1 VPLRTEGDLRVG
13 LAVSEGCSLA
23 TGSETKGQTAKHRQ
37 SGHAAKGSLMLIRPL
52 PFVLLIALAL
62 GLPVNAAAQSLPI
75 GSLMN
80 AIGRSQNAAPPPPV
94 AIENG
99 RRNNEKAR
107 SDTSRG
113 RPGQVIRRERG
124 RNGNEAIDYD
134 NYREINRTNRS
145 HRGNG

>member
-1 VPLRTEGDLRVG
+1 M
-13 LAVSEGCSLA
+13 AFA
-23 TGSETKGQTAKHRQ
+23 
-37 SGHAAKGSLMLIRPL
+37 
-52 PFVLLIALAL
+52 F
-62 GLPVNAAAQSLPI
+62 GLPGTAAAQSLPI

-99 RRNNEKAR
+99 RGYNEKAR
-107 SDTSRG
+107 SDVNRG
-113 RPGQVIRRERG
+113 KPGQVIRRERG
-124 RNGNEAIDYD
+124 RNGNEAIENY